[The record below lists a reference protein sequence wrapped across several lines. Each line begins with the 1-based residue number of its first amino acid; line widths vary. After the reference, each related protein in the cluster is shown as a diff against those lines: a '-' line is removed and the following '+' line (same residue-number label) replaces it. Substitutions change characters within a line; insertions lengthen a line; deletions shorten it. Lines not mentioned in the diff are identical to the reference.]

1 MYLKTLSVSEVNEYI
16 KKITDKD
23 FILNNLTV
31 KGEISNLKLHSS
43 GHLYFS
49 IKDENS
55 KLSCVMFSSNVNML
69 DSIPYDGESVEVKG
83 RIGIYL
89 KEGSYQL
96 YCISIKKAGA
106 GLLYEKY
113 NKLKAKLLDEGLFDD
128 KFKKPIPYMAK
139 NIGVITSPTSAAV
152 RDVIRVSKRRNT
164 NVNLIIYP
172 SLVQGRGASDNI
184 CKGIEYFN
192 NNNSVDVIIVC
203 RGGGSIE
210 ELWAFNEENVARSI
224 FDSKIPIVSGVGH
237 ETDFTIADFVS
248 DYRASTPSAA
258 AEVCVVNIE
267 DINDKIEKYM
277 SLIKKSL
284 NKMIAD
290 EHSSLKLYKSILNY
304 NSPLKTIV
312 NDKKMINDAE
322 SMLKRNIND
331 IIKEK
336 RDKFHH
342 CNNLLQAYNP
352 YAVLGKGYSIITD
365 EEGKTLYKVDDF
377 KEDREVRLI
386 LSDGEINKKLIN

>member
-69 DSIPYDGESVEVKG
+69 DSIPYDGENVEVKG
-83 RIGIYL
+83 RIGVYL

-96 YCISIKKAGA
+96 YCVSIKKAGA

-128 KFKKPIPYMAK
+128 EFKKPIPHMAK
-139 NIGVITSPTSAAV
+139 NIGIITSPTSAAV

-164 NVNLIIYP
+164 NINLIIYP

-192 NNNSVDVIIVC
+192 DSNSVDVIIVC

-210 ELWAFNEENVARSI
+210 ELWAFNEENVARAI
-224 FDSKIPIVSGVGH
+224 YNSKIPVVSGVGH

-258 AEVCVVNIE
+258 AEVCTANIE

-277 SLIKKSL
+277 ALIKRSL
-284 NKMIAD
+284 NKMID
-290 EHSSLKLYKSILNY
+290 DQYSSLKLYKSILSY
-304 NSPLKTIV
+304 NSPAKKIAD
-312 NDKKMINDAE
+312 DKKILSDAE
-322 SMLKRNIND
+322 AMMKRSITD
-331 IIKEK
+331 TLKEK
-336 RDKFHH
+336 KDKFHH

-365 EEGKTLYKVDDF
+365 EKGKTLYRVEDF
-377 KEDREVRLI
+377 NEDREVRLI

>member
-69 DSIPYDGESVEVKG
+69 DSIPYDGENVEVKG
-83 RIGIYL
+83 RIGVYL

-96 YCISIKKAGA
+96 YCVSIKKAGA

-128 KFKKPIPYMAK
+128 EFKKPIPHMAK
-139 NIGVITSPTSAAV
+139 NIGIITSPTSAAV

-164 NVNLIIYP
+164 NINLIIYP

-192 NNNSVDVIIVC
+192 DSNSVDVIIVC

-210 ELWAFNEENVARSI
+210 ELWAFNEENVARVI
-224 FDSKIPIVSGVGH
+224 FNSKIPVVSGVGH

-258 AEVCVVNIE
+258 AEVCTANIE

-277 SLIKKSL
+277 ALIKRSL
-284 NKMIAD
+284 NKMID
-290 EHSSLKLYKSILNY
+290 DQYSSLKLYKSILSY
-304 NSPLKTIV
+304 NSPAKKIAD
-312 NDKKMINDAE
+312 DKKILSDAE
-322 SMLKRNIND
+322 AMMKRSITD
-331 IIKEK
+331 TLKEK
-336 RDKFHH
+336 KDKFHH

-365 EEGKTLYKVDDF
+365 EKGKTLYRVEDF
-377 KEDREVRLI
+377 NEDREVRLI

>member
-69 DSIPYDGESVEVKG
+69 DSIPYDGENVEVKG
-83 RIGIYL
+83 RIGVYL

-96 YCISIKKAGA
+96 YCVSIKKAGA

-128 KFKKPIPYMAK
+128 EFKKPIPHMAK
-139 NIGVITSPTSAAV
+139 NIGIITSPTSAAV

-164 NVNLIIYP
+164 NINLIIYP

-184 CKGIEYFN
+184 CKGLEYFN
-192 NNNSVDVIIVC
+192 DSNSVDVIIVC

-210 ELWAFNEENVARSI
+210 ELWAFNEENVARAI
-224 FDSKIPIVSGVGH
+224 FNSKIPVVSGVGH

-258 AEVCVVNIE
+258 AEVCTANIE

-277 SLIKKSL
+277 ALIKRSL
-284 NKMIAD
+284 NKMID
-290 EHSSLKLYKSILNY
+290 DQYSSLKLYKSILSY
-304 NSPLKTIV
+304 NSPA
-312 NDKKMINDAE
+312 KKIADGKKILSDAE
-322 SMLKRNIND
+322 AMMKKSITDTL
-331 IIKEK
+331 KEK
-336 RDKFHH
+336 KDKFHH

-365 EEGKTLYKVDDF
+365 EKGKTLYRVEDF
-377 KEDREVRLI
+377 NEDREVRLI

>member
-69 DSIPYDGESVEVKG
+69 DSIPYDGENVEVKG
-83 RIGIYL
+83 RIGVYL

-96 YCISIKKAGA
+96 YCVSIKKAGA

-128 KFKKPIPYMAK
+128 EFKKPIPHMAK
-139 NIGVITSPTSAAV
+139 NIGIITSPTSAAV

-164 NVNLIIYP
+164 NINLIIYP

-192 NNNSVDVIIVC
+192 DSNSVDVIIVC

-210 ELWAFNEENVARSI
+210 ELWAFNEENVARAI
-224 FDSKIPIVSGVGH
+224 FNSKIPVVSGVGH

-258 AEVCVVNIE
+258 AEVCTANIE

-277 SLIKKSL
+277 ALIKRSL
-284 NKMIAD
+284 NKMID
-290 EHSSLKLYKSILNY
+290 NQYSSLKLYKSILSY
-304 NSPLKTIV
+304 NSPAKKIAD
-312 NDKKMINDAE
+312 DKKILSDAE
-322 SMLKRNIND
+322 AMMKRSITD
-331 IIKEK
+331 TLKEK
-336 RDKFHH
+336 KDKFHH

-365 EEGKTLYKVDDF
+365 EKGKTLYRVEDF
-377 KEDREVRLI
+377 NEDREVRLI

>member
-69 DSIPYDGESVEVKG
+69 DSIPYDGENVEVKG
-83 RIGIYL
+83 RIGVYL

-96 YCISIKKAGA
+96 YCVSIKKAGA

-128 KFKKPIPYMAK
+128 EFKKPIPHMAK
-139 NIGVITSPTSAAV
+139 NIGIITSPTSAAV

-164 NVNLIIYP
+164 NINLIIYP

-192 NNNSVDVIIVC
+192 DSNSVDVIIVC

-210 ELWAFNEENVARSI
+210 ELWAFNEENVARAI
-224 FDSKIPIVSGVGH
+224 FNSKIPVVSGVGH

-258 AEVCVVNIE
+258 AEVCTANIE

-277 SLIKKSL
+277 ALIKRSL
-284 NKMIAD
+284 NKMID
-290 EHSSLKLYKSILNY
+290 DQYSSLKLYKSILSY
-304 NSPLKTIV
+304 NSPAKKIAD
-312 NDKKMINDAE
+312 DKKILSDAE
-322 SMLKRNIND
+322 AMMKKSITDTL
-331 IIKEK
+331 KEK
-336 RDKFHH
+336 KDKFHH

-365 EEGKTLYKVDDF
+365 EKGKTLYRVEDF
-377 KEDREVRLI
+377 NEDREVRLI